1 MSDPPLPQPSTDEDL
16 TGRLLGWNSTANKD
30 GEEIG
35 LKKGLVSDDKDLMVV
50 TAGFPF
56 GTPGAAN
63 IIRVIPAAGPT
74 FWDETL

>member
-1 MSDPPLPQPSTDEDL
+1 MTKICLCKLLHVIDHSFPIAIRST
-16 TGRLLGWNSTANKD
+16 TNKLLS
-30 GEEIG
+30 
-35 LKKGLVSDDKDLMVV
+35 LLYSV

-74 FWDETL
+74 FWDATLQEREMQEGTNRKGG